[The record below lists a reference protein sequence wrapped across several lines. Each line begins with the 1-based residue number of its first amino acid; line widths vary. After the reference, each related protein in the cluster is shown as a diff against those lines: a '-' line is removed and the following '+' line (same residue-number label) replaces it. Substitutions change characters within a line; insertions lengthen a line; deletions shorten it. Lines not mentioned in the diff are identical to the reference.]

1 VPALLRR
8 TISVLALV
16 AFVSLSAPAQ
26 SPAGTKLLP
35 EKVGDFSASGKLS
48 LPDPPLHFS
57 AEDFQVAEIAG
68 QTYAAPDGRKFA
80 VAVVKTNSS
89 SAAYSLLVH
98 LARGPVGPL
107 EGVGALG
114 IAAPTPGG
122 ISFIKGATLVTVGGV
137 GEAAGIAG
145 SLRAFAKAFAD
156 TVEGEEGELPVL
168 VLHLPEWEKKVQER
182 VGYAVT
188 PGALK
193 LAAGTQPALD
203 AVPFDGGTEAVTATY
218 GDARLLIV
226 EFPTPQHSV
235 DADAAITS
243 RINELR
249 AAGQPVPSAYK
260 RVGNYSVFVFGA
272 ADEAAAGQ
280 LLSGVKY
287 EKDVRWLG
295 RNPHAE
301 EIATRYYTSTM
312 GGVLLKTLITAGL
325 AIVLCLGVGAVV
337 GGTVF
342 LRRRAKQTEQEVYT
356 DAGGMLRLNIED
368 LNTPPTSTN
377 LLRQS
382 ED

>member
-1 VPALLRR
+1 MPALLRR

-16 AFVSLSAPAQ
+16 AFASLAAAQ
-26 SPAGTKLLP
+26 TPRGTKLLP
-35 EKVGDFSASGKLS
+35 EKIGDFGASGKLS
-48 LPDPPLHFS
+48 VPDPALHYS
-57 AEDFQVAEIAG
+57 AEDFQVAETAG
-68 QTYAAPDGRKFA
+68 QFYAAPDGRRFG
-80 VAVVKTNSS
+80 VVVIKTNSS
-89 SAAYSLLVH
+89 SAAYSLLGY

-114 IAAPTPGG
+114 IATPDG
-122 ISFIKGATLVTVGGV
+122 ISYIKGATLVTVGSV
-137 GEAAGIAG
+137 GEGAGNAA

-156 TVEGEEGELPVL
+156 TVEGEAGELPVL
-168 VLHLPEWEKKVQER
+168 VLHLPEWEKKVQEG

-188 PGALK
+188 PGALR
-193 LAAGTQPALD
+193 LAAGSQPALD
-203 AVPFDGGTEAVTATY
+203 AVPFDGGTEAVTAAY
-218 GDARLLIV
+218 GDARLVIV

-235 DADAAITS
+235 DADAAINT

-249 AAGQPVPSAYK
+249 AAGQPTPSGYK

-272 ADEAAAGQ
+272 ADEEAAGQ

-301 EIATRYYTSTM
+301 EIATRHYTSTM
-312 GGVLLKTLITAGL
+312 GGVLITTLITTGL
-325 AIVLCLGVGAVV
+325 AILLCLGVGAVI
-337 GGTVF
+337 GGAVF
-342 LRRRAKQTEQEVYT
+342 LRRRAKQTEQEIYT

-368 LNTPPTSTN
+368 LNTPPSSTN
-377 LLRQS
+377 LLRQG